1 MTLEIS
7 KGNDSIHMENQDLSF
22 DQSILEDEPL
32 TLPHFDDEATV
43 QSARPVVP
51 LHEVKRAA
59 LTRRNLLLG
68 GALCL
73 AAIVGALV
81 ASLIYSRTTPHAPE
95 TTAETISD
103 PAVMS
108 PDFVAPS
115 GEAGGSTVN
124 PQDAVATNAEMPAKN
139 DQGSERTVSKAVP
152 RNNQPTIRN
161 SRVEARADRVVG
173 QSKIDDRGEL
183 DVRAEEEMLREQ
195 RREARRARRERR
207 ANDGLTRIR
216 EIFEGSPRP

>member
-1 MTLEIS
+1 
-7 KGNDSIHMENQDLSF
+7 MENQDLSF
-22 DQSILEDEPL
+22 DQSTLEDEPL

-51 LHEVKRAA
+51 LHEVKSAA
-59 LTRRNLLLG
+59 LTRRRLLLG

-73 AAIVGALV
+73 AAVVGAMV
-81 ASLIYSRTTPHAPE
+81 ASLIYKGTTPLAPE
-95 TTAETISD
+95 ATAETISD
-103 PAVMS
+103 PAKS
-108 PDFVAPS
+108 TDFVAPS
-115 GEAGGSTVN
+115 GEASGSTVN
-124 PQDAVATNAEMPAKN
+124 PQDAVATNAETPARN
-139 DQGSERTVSKAVP
+139 DEGERTVTKAVP

-161 SRVEARADRVVG
+161 SRIVTPPDRVVD
-173 QSKIDDRGEL
+173 QSKIDDAEL

-216 EIFEGSPRP
+216 EIFEGSRRP